1 MRRTGILTVA
11 LSLLL
16 AAPAAAQLPL
26 PTAVPT
32 VPPLPGVMPPPGPQP
47 YQANDGRGFR
57 DILPSGTRGL
67 YNGAD
72 LAAFIAT
79 GRTQPHCCDQL
90 GMYSDLVYATPGLQA
105 GDLPRYFKDSSFGV
119 PEGQV
124 ERRYSPRGDVTI
136 LRDSSFG
143 VPHVYGRDRD
153 GAMFGLGY
161 AAAEDRL
168 FFMDALRNAGRGQL
182 SSFAGGSNASQD
194 HDQWEVAPY
203 TEADLERQTK
213 PPPEFPADL
222 AATIA
227 SDADNYIAGI
237 NQYITEAKLDPTKM
251 PGEYAALG
259 HPTGPE
265 PWKRTDLVA
274 AASLVGGIFGKG
286 GGNEIAWTE
295 VQHALTARFKRK
307 RAKGVFRDFRAAED
321 PEAPTTVLG
330 RKRFTYQAPPKKLAR
345 GSRAIYQRGSLRRHE
360 ILAGRSGGAGASSA
374 SNGLLDGLLEFPK
387 AGSNAMLVS
396 ARESASG
403 KPLMVAGPQVAYF
416 NPQILMEQDVHAPA
430 APGKPG
436 IDARGASFIGLNL
449 YVQLGRGRDYAWSA
463 TSAGQD
469 NIDTYAVPLCQDDM
483 HYVFRG
489 RCEPVEVLERIN
501 TWQPSAGDSTPAGTE
516 TLRAQRT
523 KLGLV
528 AGRATVAGRK
538 VLLTRLR
545 STYFHE
551 IDSSV
556 GFMRF
561 NDPAQVRSA
570 ADFQRAASDIGYT
583 FNWFYAD
590 SKQIAYFNSGANPV
604 RPKGIDHNFPVWG
617 KRKFEWRGFDPAL
630 STSRLTPFSQHPQV
644 VDQKYLVSWNNKQ
657 AKGFR
662 GADSNTFS
670 SAYRSLLLEDRL
682 KPLIKGRRKATLAG
696 MVNAMELA
704 GVTDLRAH
712 VDLPLALRVIGRP
725 KDSSLRR
732 AVDSLR
738 AWQRA
743 GGLRKDTNK
752 DGTYDHSAAI
762 RLLDAW
768 WPLWVRS
775 QFRPALGTKAYK
787 ALLAAVELDNSPNN
801 HGDHLGSAYQTGWY
815 GFVRKDLRTVLKREV
830 RGKYSRRYCGG
841 GRLRRCRQVLRRSLR
856 DAIRAARGDVYGGD
870 DVCADAGKRGEAGGE
885 TPAETDDQWC
895 YDAVRQRPVGGATQP
910 LIHWINRPT
919 YQQVVEIQAPAPR

>member
-1 MRRTGILTVA
+1 MRRTGILAVA
-11 LSLLL
+11 LTLIL
-16 AAPAAAQLPL
+16 AAPAAAQLPIPTAV

-32 VPPLPGVMPPPGPQP
+32 VPPVTAQPPEPQP

-72 LAAFIAT
+72 LAGFLAT
-79 GRTQPHCCDQL
+79 GRTVPHCCDQL
-90 GMYSDLVYATPGLQA
+90 GMYGDLVYATPGVT
-105 GDLPRYFKDSSFGV
+105 DLSRWFKDSSFGV
-119 PEGQV
+119 PDGQV

-136 LRDSSFG
+136 LRDKGFG

-182 SSFAGGSNASQD
+182 SSFAGGANIAQD
-194 HDQWEVAPY
+194 RDQWEVAPY

-213 PPPEFPADL
+213 PPPGFPADL

-237 NQYITEAKLDPTKM
+237 NRYITEARLDPTKM
-251 PGEYAALG
+251 PGEYAAIG
-259 HPTGPE
+259 RPQGPD

-295 VQHALTARFKRK
+295 VKHALDARFKRK
-307 RAKGVFRDFRAAED
+307 RAKGVFKDFRAAED
-321 PEAPTTVLG
+321 PEAPTTVFRSG
-330 RKRFTYQAPPKKLAR
+330 KRFTYQAPPKKLAR
-345 GSRAIYQRGSLRRHE
+345 NSRAIYRRGSLRRHAIVAE
-360 ILAGRSGGAGASSA
+360 RSGGGAASA
-374 SNGLLDGLLEFPK
+374 SAGRKGLLDGLLEFPRS
-387 AGSNAMLVS
+387 ASNAMLVS

-430 APGKPG
+430 VAGKPG

-469 NIDTYAVPLCQDDM
+469 NIDTFAVPTCRDDM
-483 HYVFRG
+483 HYEFRG
-489 RCEPVEVLERIN
+489 RCEPVEVLDRVN
-501 TWQPSAGDSTPAGTE
+501 RWQPSPGDSTPAGSE

-528 AGRATVAGRK
+528 AGRAIVRGK
-538 VLLTRLR
+538 PVLLTKLR

-551 IDSSV
+551 IDSAV

-561 NDPAQVRSA
+561 NDPAQIRSA
-570 ADFQRAASDIGYT
+570 TDFQRAARDIGYT
-583 FNWFYAD
+583 FNWFYTDA
-590 SKQIAYFNSGANPV
+590 KQIAYFNSGANPV
-604 RPKGIDHNFPVWG
+604 RARGVDHNFPVSS
-617 KRKFEWRGFDPAL
+617 RFEWRGFDPVQSL
-630 STSRLTPFSQHPQV
+630 SRITPPSQHPQV
-644 VDQKYLVSWNNKQ
+644 VDQRYLVSWNNKQ
-657 AKGFR
+657 ARGFR

-696 MVNAMELA
+696 MVDAMELA

-725 KDSSLRR
+725 GDSSLRR
-732 AVDSLR
+732 AVDQLR

-743 GGLRKDTNK
+743 GGLRKDANR
-752 DGTYDHSAAI
+752 DGVYEHSAAI
-762 RLLDAW
+762 RLMDAW
-768 WPLWVRS
+768 WPLWVRA
-775 QFRPALGTKAYK
+775 QFAPALGGKAYK
-787 ALLAAVELDNSPNN
+787 TLLAAVELDNTPNN

-815 GFVRKDLRTVLKREV
+815 GFVRKDLRTVLKRKV

-841 GRLRRCRQVLRRSLR
+841 GKIKRCRRALRRSLR
-856 DAIRAARGDVYGGD
+856 DAIRAARGDVYGD
-870 DVCADAGKRGEAGGE
+870 DETCADAAN
-885 TPAETDDQWC
+885 DQWC

-919 YQQVVEIQAPAPR
+919 YQQVVEVQGAAPR